1 MSHKITRHL
10 IVSGRV
16 QGVCYR
22 ESLREQA
29 ENHAVTGWVRNRRN
43 GTVEAM
49 LQGNE
54 QDVNDVV
61 AWSRRG
67 PPMALVE
74 HVEISEA
81 QGEFSEFERL
91 ATI

>member
-1 MSHKITRHL
+1 MLVARRL
-10 IVSGRV
+10 IISGRV
-16 QGVCYR
+16 QGVSYR

-29 ENHAVTGWVRNRRN
+29 ENHAVSGWVRNRRN

-49 LQGNE
+49 LQGRE
-54 QDVNDVV
+54 EDVNDLI

-74 HVEISEA
+74 QVEVGEG
-81 QGEFSEFERL
+81 QGEFDEFQRL
-91 ATI
+91 ATL